1 MSYLIG
7 KMSNLNIDIPL
18 YGEQKTILADWLTTD
33 KHNIDIVPVGSGKT
47 FLASIALP
55 IFASDPRYHKGKDII
70 YSAPTGA
77 MIKSLIWESLK
88 QSCIKYFG
96 LVDGKD
102 INNSELT
109 IKFPNG
115 VFIRCKSAEQRE
127 NLRGLNVGCWVADEA
142 ALYTQD
148 TLQEITNRLR
158 PKVGQP
164 DTFGKLIVISTPNG
178 NGPMYDLY
186 QAALKNPEKYI
197 VRHFNYL
204 QMRSGNR
211 TFIEEQKRILSPLKF
226 AQDYMCSFDQIADQ
240 FFYTWNKHKYTVDTI
255 QDRGGDL
262 YTFHDFNK
270 RRMTAIVA
278 QVTNPGK
285 QDGKI
290 EVLKSYAIND
300 CSTEGIAEA
309 IRNDFPRRRINSIID
324 MSGTQVNR
332 DTTSPFGITDRII
345 LEKYGFSIVNNRNS
359 NPLIADTDNTSNSF
373 INRGGLVVRKDDR
386 DLLDALGTYHF
397 EDGSRKKLVK
407 YTEQAYAHIDGLGD
421 CIRYG
426 IHHLFPIQHVNAGP
440 NYVTDDPRFNK
451 RPGIEHMPYSPL
463 FPGGPTWDEIINNS
477 NEGNEDYVSW

>member
-1 MSYLIG
+1 MSQ
-7 KMSNLNIDIPL
+7 SSIDIPL

-33 KHNIDIVPVGSGKT
+33 KHCIDIVPVGSGKT
-47 FLASIALP
+47 FLAAIALP

-77 MIKSLIWESLK
+77 MIKSLIWEPLK
-88 QSCIKYFG
+88 QSCMKYFN

-109 IKFPNG
+109 IKFPGG

-127 NLRGLNVGCWVADEA
+127 NLRGLNVGVWVADEA

-164 DTFGKLIVISTPNG
+164 DTFGRLVVISTPNG
-178 NGPMYDLY
+178 NGPLYDLF
-186 QAALKNPEKYI
+186 QLASTSDRYI
-197 VRHFNYL
+197 VRHLNYL

-211 TFIEEQKRILSPLKF
+211 EFIEEQKRILSPLKF
-226 AQDYMCSFDQIADQ
+226 QQDYMCSWENVENQ
-240 FFYTWNKHKYTVDTI
+240 FFYTWNRHKYCHPVIDNGT
-255 QDRGGDL
+255 DL
-262 YTFHDFNK
+262 YSFHDFNK
-270 RRMTAIVA
+270 RRMTAVIV

-285 QDGKI
+285 INGKI

-300 CSTEGIAEA
+300 CSTEGIAQA
-309 IRNDFPRRRINSIID
+309 IRDDFPKRRINSIID

-332 DTTSPFGITDRII
+332 DTTSPFGVTDRIL
-345 LEKYGFSIVNNRNS
+345 LEKYGFTIVNNRNS
-359 NPLIADTDNTSNSF
+359 NPLIADTDNTSNGF
-373 INRGGLVVRKDDR
+373 INRGGLVVQPTDKI
-386 DLLDALGTYHF
+386 LLESLGTYHF

-407 YTEQAYAHIDGLGD
+407 YTEQNYAHIDGLGD

-426 IHHLFPIQHVNAGP
+426 IHHLFPITHDSTGMPDYITSDVR
-440 NYVTDDPRFNK
+440 VSRM
-451 RPGIEHMPYSPL
+451 PGSEHMPHSPL
-463 FPGGPTWDEIINNS
+463 YPGGPTWEELINNDLQQGEE
-477 NEGNEDYVSW
+477 NHVVW

>member
-1 MSYLIG
+1 MNNRS
-7 KMSNLNIDIPL
+7 NIDIPL

-33 KHNIDIVPVGSGKT
+33 KHCIDIVPVGSGKT

-77 MIKSLIWESLK
+77 MIKSLIWEPLK

-109 IKFPNG
+109 IKFPGG
-115 VFIRCKSAEQRE
+115 VFIRCKSAEMRE
-127 NLRGLNVGCWVADEA
+127 NLRGLNVGVWIADEA

-164 DTFGKLIVISTPNG
+164 DTFGRLIVISTPNG
-178 NGPMYDLY
+178 NGPLYDLF
-186 QAALKNPEKYI
+186 QTANQMIDRYI
-197 VRHFNYL
+197 VRHLNYL

-211 TFIEEQKRILSPLKF
+211 QFIEEQKRILSPLKF
-226 AQDYMCSFDQIADQ
+226 AQDYMCSWDQVENQ
-240 FFYTWNKHKYTVDTI
+240 FYYTWNKHKYCAPVIDN
-255 QDRGGDL
+255 GGDL
-262 YTFHDFNK
+262 YSLHDFNK
-270 RRMTAIVA
+270 RRMTAVIV
-278 QVTNPGK
+278 QVNNPYK
-285 QDGKI
+285 SDGKM

-300 CSTEGIAEA
+300 CSTEGIAQA

-332 DTTSPFGITDRII
+332 DTTSPFGVTDRII
-345 LEKYGFSIVNNRNS
+345 LEKYGFTIINNKNS

-373 INRGGLVVRKDDR
+373 INRGGLVVQPDDKI
-386 DLLDALGTYHF
+386 LLEALGTYHF

-426 IHHLFPIQHVNAGP
+426 IHHLFPIMHENTGP
-440 NYVTDDPRFNK
+440 DYITSDSRSTK
-451 RPGIEHMPYSPL
+451 RPGYEHLPYSPL
-463 FPGGPTWDEIINNS
+463 YPGGPSWEELM
-477 NEGNEDYVSW
+477 NENLNGSDDYVTY